1 MLTIEQ
7 LNKTTEHEFMEF
19 LGGIFEHSPWV
30 AEQALNAKPFSSL
43 EHLYEK
49 MVSVVE
55 QSIEE
60 QKLILIKEHPNLGER
75 IEMSPDSVNEQAGA
89 GLKNLTPEEYDRF
102 STLNQQYMDKFGFP
116 FILAVKGK
124 NKHQI
129 YEAMEQRAQNQRE
142 IEFETAMKEIYKIAL
157 LRLEEKIR

>member
-7 LNKTTEHEFMEF
+7 LNKTTEHEFMEL

-30 AEQALNAKPFSSL
+30 AEKAIHVKPFSSL
-43 EHLYEK
+43 GHLYDE

-55 QSIEE
+55 QATEE
-60 QKLILIKEHPNLGER
+60 QKLILIKAHPNLGER

-89 GLKNLTPEEYDRF
+89 GLKNLTPEEYDKF
-102 STLNQQYMDKFGFP
+102 STLNQQYMDKFAFP

-129 YEAMEQRAQNQRE
+129 YEAMEQRVQNQRE
-142 IEFETAMKEIYKIAL
+142 TEFQTAMKEIYKIAL
-157 LRLEEKIR
+157 LRLEEKIQ